1 MRFKRIVVIVFGTL
15 LLHVAIAQQAD
26 TLSLSIT
33 QCQKIFNDQNLQLL
47 SKQYDI
53 NIAKAQLIQARII
66 DNPSIYV
73 EQNIFNSNNQKY
85 FDVGYTGENIFQAK
99 QLIHLA
105 GQRNKR
111 VNLQKINKEISE
123 YQFYDLL
130 RTLNFQLKSSFYRIH
145 FLLKSIDTYN
155 YQLVTFNSLQKAL
168 QNQFEKGNISLKEL
182 MRIKAVVFALQNEK
196 LSFLNQINSEQNN
209 IKVLL
214 GNKQTTFIKP
224 IVDNSSLSVKQLP
237 FALKQLIDT
246 AYVNRADA
254 KISESYIRLGQ
265 ADLKYQRSLGLPD
278 ASIGYVYDRQGSFI
292 RDYSAISLGIDLPVF
307 NRNQGNIALSKA
319 KLDQAKKQNE
329 LYGLQLEN
337 DVQQIWNKTLL
348 TDSLYRSFDSDFQP
362 NFDKVMQGMIDNYQ
376 RRNISLI
383 EFLDYYDTY
392 KQNII
397 QYNELNIQRLN
408 TFEEL
413 NFTVGKDLIK

>member
-1 MRFKRIVVIVFGTL
+1 MRFIQIVVIL
-15 LLHVAIAQQAD
+15 LLVFAFNNAKAQQTD
-26 TLSLSIT
+26 TLTLNIA
-33 QCQKIFNDQNLQLL
+33 QCQKIFNEQNLQLL

-66 DNPSIYV
+66 DNPSIYL

-85 FDVGYTGENIFQAK
+85 FDVGYSGENIFQAK

-111 VNLQKINKEISE
+111 VNIQKINKEISE

-130 RTLNFQLKSSFYRIH
+130 RTLNFQLNTSFYRIH

-155 YQLVTFNSLQKAL
+155 YQIVTFSSLQNAL
-168 QNQFEKGNISLKEL
+168 QNQFNKGNISLKEL
-182 MRIKAVVFALQNEK
+182 MRIKALVFALQNEK
-196 LSFLNQINSEQNN
+196 LSFINQVNSEQNN

-224 IVDNSSLSVKQLP
+224 VLDNIILKNKQMS
-237 FALKQLIDT
+237 FGLKQLIDT
-246 AYVNRADA
+246 AYANRADA
-254 KISESYIRLGQ
+254 KTAENYVRLGQ

-307 NRNQGNIALSKA
+307 NRNQGNIAMSKA
-319 KLDQAKKQNE
+319 KLEQSKKQNE
-329 LYGLQLEN
+329 LYGVQLEN
-337 DVQQIWNKTLL
+337 DVMQIWNKVIL
-348 TDSLYRSFDSDFQP
+348 TDSLYQSFDVDFQP
-362 NFDKVMQGMIDNYQ
+362 NFEKVMLGMLDNYQ

-397 QYNELNIQRLN
+397 QFNDLNTQRLN
-408 TFEEL
+408 AFEEL
-413 NFTVGKDLIK
+413 NFTVGKALIK

>member
-1 MRFKRIVVIVFGTL
+1 MRLKRIVVIVFGTL
-15 LLHVAIAQQAD
+15 LMNAAIAQQAD
-26 TLSLSIT
+26 TLSLSIS

-66 DNPSIYV
+66 DNPSIYI

-85 FDVGYTGENIFQAK
+85 FDVGYSGENIFQAK

-111 VNLQKINKEISE
+111 VNIQKINKEISE

-155 YQLVTFNSLQKAL
+155 YQLITFSSLQKAL
-168 QNQFEKGNISLKEL
+168 QNQYDKGNISLKEL

-196 LSFLNQINSEQNN
+196 LGFLNQVNNEQNN

-224 IVDNSSLSVKQLP
+224 LIDNSSLSVKQLP

-246 AYVNRADA
+246 AYANRADA

-319 KLDQAKKQNE
+319 KLEQSKKQNE

-337 DVQQIWNKTLL
+337 DVQQIWSKTIL

-362 NFDKVMQGMIDNYQ
+362 NFEKVMQGMIDNYQ

-397 QYNELNIQRLN
+397 QYNELNTQRLN